1 MQSSVVPLQ
10 WRMAKAALE
19 GTCYRTL
26 GQGFYAPGA
35 RLARL
40 SRLYQPQQEGAMVAV
55 ERT

>member
-1 MQSSVVPLQ
+1 ME
-10 WRMAKAALE
+10 KAALE

-26 GQGFYAPGA
+26 RQRFYAPGA